1 MKITVNDLI
10 KSLETIKD
18 KTKKIYVSSDE
29 EFNTI
34 FNEFRISTYDK
45 DSYVIFGL
53 SGTELEE

>member
-34 FNEFRISTYDK
+34 FTKFKIARYDK

-53 SGTELEE
+53 STTELEE